1 MSPKLAIVSQDRAL
15 PDQALSVRIR
25 ALQAEAKGLAREHI
39 TALEVA
45 MTDVER
51 LAAEI
56 ADGGE
61 AYPAGVRDMARRI
74 AEDCGLKV
82 ATIEAITERV

>member
-61 AYPAGVRDMARRI
+61 AYPAGVRDIARRI